1 MGKKGILFIESCFG
15 IMSDGQPLTG
25 GSHLSLLSLIQGLN
39 QERFNIVV
47 LFWHEYN
54 SMSELIP
61 DFQKAGAKVI
71 FLPQRFSPIY
81 KIENLSAKD
90 QRYKSEDIALFEKVT
105 IIIRR
110 FVWLKKLL
118 QQPYDFLTLIFPLSR
133 EIIKIIK
140 QEKID
145 MVCCNN
151 GIVNNQSGILAA
163 FLARKGCVCI
173 ERNIT
178 EQFSLT
184 EKILAKLL
192 DTIVA
197 VSYGV
202 KENMKKLEINQNK
215 IKVIYNAIESKIYTN
230 VKRKKQDVFYEFNLN
245 LSCPLIGMVG
255 SVLRWKGQE
264 ILLLSLN
271 RLRQT
276 IPTIKCLI
284 VGAISKTGDAKE
296 YFDELKELI
305 KEYNMEDNV
314 IFTGYR
320 TDITDL
326 MNAMDVI
333 VHASITPEPFGRVIL
348 EGLLLEKP
356 FIAANAG
363 GPKEIIKH
371 GETGLLYHPGD
382 DIALS
387 EGILWLLNHSK
398 EAKEMGRKGKEWVL
412 EKFDIKKRDL
422 EYTEVFEKLLANTK
436 K

>member
-1 MGKKGILFIESCFG
+1 MMRKKGILFIESCFG

-25 GSHLSLLSLIQGLN
+25 GSHLSLISLIQGLD

-47 LFWHEYN
+47 LFWHEY

-61 DFQKAGAKVI
+61 DFQKVGAKVI

-81 KIENLSAKD
+81 KIENFSVK
-90 QRYKSEDIALFEKVT
+90 RSEDITLLEKAA
-105 IIIRR
+105 IIIKR
-110 FVWLKKLL
+110 FLWLKRLL
-118 QQPYDFLTLIFPLSR
+118 QQPYDLLTIILPLSR
-133 EIIKIIK
+133 EIIRIIK

-145 MVCCNN
+145 VVCCNN
-151 GIVNNQSGILAA
+151 GITNNQAGILAA
-163 FLARKGCVCI
+163 FLARKRCVCI

-197 VSYGV
+197 ISYAV
-202 KENMKKLEINQNK
+202 KENMKKLWINQNK
-215 IKVIYNAIESKIYTN
+215 VKIIYNAIEPQIYTA

-245 LSCPLIGMVG
+245 LSYPLIGMVG
-255 SVLRWKGQE
+255 SVLRWKGQD

-271 RLRQT
+271 RIRQT

-296 YFDELKELI
+296 YFDELKALI
-305 KEYNMEDNV
+305 KEYGMGDNV

-326 MNAMDVI
+326 INAMDVV

-356 FIAANAG
+356 FIAADAG

-371 GETGLLYHPGD
+371 KETGLLYQPGD

-398 EAKEMGRKGKEWVL
+398 EAKEMGRNGKEWVL
-412 EKFDIKKRDL
+412 KQFDIKKRDL
-422 EYTEVFEKLLANTK
+422 EYTEVFEKLLVNTK
-436 K
+436 G